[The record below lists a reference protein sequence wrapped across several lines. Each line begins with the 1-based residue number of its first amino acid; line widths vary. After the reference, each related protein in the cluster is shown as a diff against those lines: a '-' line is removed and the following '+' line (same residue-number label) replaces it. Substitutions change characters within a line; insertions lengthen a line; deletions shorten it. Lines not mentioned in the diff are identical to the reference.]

1 MTRHP
6 FSLLAHFRPGDV
18 DGVVLAAT
26 GDLLIAQLDDGGWS
40 TDWLHPGGL
49 PDGRLGLWV
58 IEGVLIPDDDDLDV
72 QCRWRRPTPEE
83 LGRLTEGV
91 PVWESEEDCPEH
103 CRKLAG
109 AWERGPRWTLIRRS
123 DHGTVAVVEELWG
136 SDGRTNRWVWSCG
149 TFTDGK
155 QYRRADA
162 CQSKADA
169 HLRSLGYELEEDGGD
184 R

>member
-1 MTRHP
+1 MTDRHP
-6 FSLLAHFRPGDV
+6 CALLVHFRRHDDEGT
-18 DGVVLAAT
+18 VLAAT
-26 GDLLIAQLDDGGWS
+26 GGLLLAELDDWGWTTDS
-40 TDWLHPGGL
+40 THPFL
-49 PDGRLGLWV
+49 TKPRVGLWV
-58 IEGVLIPDDDDLDV
+58 FEGVLIPDGEDLDF
-72 QCRWRRPTPEE
+72 QGKWRGLTPEE

>member
-1 MTRHP
+1 MTAPIH
-6 FSLLAHFRPGDV
+6 S
-18 DGVVLAAT
+18 
-26 GDLLIAQLDDGGWS
+26 
-40 TDWLHPGGL
+40 
-49 PDGRLGLWV
+49 
-58 IEGVLIPDDDDLDV
+58 DDL
-72 QCRWRRPTPEE
+72 RALPELSAPGCPRE
-83 LGRLTEGV
+83 TSGTTCQA
-91 PVWESEEDCPEH
+91 DCPEH

-123 DHGTVAVVEELWG
+123 DHGTVAVVEELWD

-169 HLRSLGYELEEDGGD
+169 HLRSLGYELEEDGGNHG
-184 R
+184 